1 MQFPQQHKKL
11 PFKYNIQIPREHDGI
26 RRTEKRHIPYSVV
39 KFDVESMGETRPA
52 YQVLADFSEKNAPE
66 LTALGFHRE
75 RLTRFRKRYMW
86 RSLSGRELSRF
97 LEAQYAPAFR
107 YGDNCIWNFLGGVK
121 RNKR

>member
-1 MQFPQQHKKL
+1 M
-11 PFKYNIQIPREHDGI
+11 
-26 RRTEKRHIPYSVV
+26 

-107 YGDNCIWNFLGGVK
+107 YGDNCIWNFLGFRCSACMPLPVCPSARMPLCNNGPHARRSAGNTK
-121 RNKR
+121 N